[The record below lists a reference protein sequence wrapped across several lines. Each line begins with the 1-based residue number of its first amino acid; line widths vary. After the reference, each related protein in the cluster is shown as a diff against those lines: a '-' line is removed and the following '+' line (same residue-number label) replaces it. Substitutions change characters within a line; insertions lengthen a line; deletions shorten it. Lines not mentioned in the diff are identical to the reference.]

1 MKRSILISAALFALA
16 VAVPAGQLAA
26 QQVQRV
32 SYKTL
37 AANTKYTQQHFVD
50 VGDVPGHQVRVLE
63 IHRVFPNDPPVI
75 NGIKLKEQWT
85 RGVSDYIDTNGTA
98 TNYNIFVLENGD
110 KFFVRTTVLAQNNI
124 KPDGSKQSVATS
136 TGFITGGTGK
146 LAGITGFVRSVNVF
160 DPKAG
165 LNEGQTE
172 IEYSIGK

>member
-1 MKRSILISAALFALA
+1 M
-16 VAVPAGQLAA
+16 
-26 QQVQRV
+26 
-32 SYKTL
+32 
-37 AANTKYTQQHFVD
+37 
-50 VGDVPGHQVRVLE
+50 
-63 IHRVFPNDPPVI
+63 I

-98 TNYNIFVLENGD
+98 FNYNIFVMENGD
-110 KFFVRTTVLAQNNI
+110 KFFVRTSVLAQNNS

-172 IEYSIGK
+172 IEYSVGK